1 MHGSNIGTLNVYT
14 EGQNVAKS
22 NVFTRSGQQGNNWLK
37 GEVDVQAINNL
48 KVGLVWFYDV

>member
-1 MHGSNIGTLNVYT
+1 MYGSNIGTLNVYT

-22 NVFTRSGQQGNNWLK
+22 NVFTKSGEQGNNWLK

-48 KVGLVWFYDV
+48 KVGLV

>member
-1 MHGSNIGTLNVYT
+1 MHGSNIGTLNVYI

-22 NVFTRSGQQGNNWLK
+22 NVFTRYGQQGNNWLK

-48 KVGLVWFYDV
+48 KVGLV

>member
-22 NVFTRSGQQGNNWLK
+22 NVFTISGQQGNNWLK

-48 KVGLVWFYDV
+48 KVGLV